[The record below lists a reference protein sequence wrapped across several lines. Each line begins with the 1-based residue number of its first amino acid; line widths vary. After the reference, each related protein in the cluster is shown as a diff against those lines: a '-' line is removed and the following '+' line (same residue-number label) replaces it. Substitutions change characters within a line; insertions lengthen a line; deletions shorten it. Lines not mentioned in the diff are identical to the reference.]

1 MHAVFRETTYA
12 PGVDIVNSDAFR
24 EFQKV
29 HADREGYRGTV
40 VADVGGGRL
49 LMMTLWET
57 AEAMNAAREALGPIV
72 GRLLEARMTK
82 PSILLGTGRVVVNDM
97 VPERTSRH

>member
-12 PGVDIVNSDAFR
+12 PGEDIVSGDAFR

-29 HADREGYRGTV
+29 HADREGHRRTV
-40 VADVGGGRL
+40 
-49 LMMTLWET
+49 
-57 AEAMNAAREALGPIV
+57 V
-72 GRLLEARMTK
+72 GRLLDPRMTK
-82 PSILLGTGRVVVNDM
+82 PSMLLGTGRVVVNDM